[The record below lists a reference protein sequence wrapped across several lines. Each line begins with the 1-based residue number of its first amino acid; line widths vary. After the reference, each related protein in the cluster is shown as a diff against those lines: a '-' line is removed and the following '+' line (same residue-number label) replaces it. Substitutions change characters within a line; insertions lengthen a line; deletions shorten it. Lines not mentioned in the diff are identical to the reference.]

1 METKKPSTEEDSN
14 SLVLDKIEIL
24 ANIGVDKMYTTG
36 DGVTIRKWEGEEN
49 TDLFIADINKN
60 NIKFLGVLNSKLQKD
75 NYGVLTYPNGE
86 KYFGLFQKEL
96 RTKQGFYEY
105 SPKIIGDKILREYY
119 FGLWRDNQKDDHGSY
134 LWLTENKDS
143 TPFSNFDN
151 ADFDC
156 YTGEIDMET
165 FSKGTYLSKKGG
177 DYYLYHGYFNTSGEK
192 HGEDCFYYNATK
204 DELMLGTVRHDK
216 FIRGFIAMFDEDGK
230 LKHIMKCEF
239 DEEGKVSSFQ
249 QKEEIESDVLGKVC
263 NDMEMFRNV
272 ILGVDYFGKI
282 FEVFQKTKEYVDKKM
297 NNLEVFDSSDEF
309 PKMMAV
315 SFLFNEIKIFQNIE
329 KNIKI

>member
-105 SPKIIGDKILREYY
+105 SPKIIGDKIAII
-119 FGLWRDNQKDDHGSY
+119 K
-134 LWLTENKDS
+134 NKKEAS
-143 TPFSNFDN
+143 IK
-151 ADFDC
+151 
-156 YTGEIDMET
+156 EIEDKIN
-165 FSKGTYLSKKGG
+165 SKVQSALSKIANFS
-177 DYYLYHGYFNTSGEK
+177 FN
-192 HGEDCFYYNATK
+192 
-204 DELMLGTVRHDK
+204 
-216 FIRGFIAMFDEDGK
+216 
-230 LKHIMKCEF
+230 
-239 DEEGKVSSFQ
+239 
-249 QKEEIESDVLGKVC
+249 
-263 NDMEMFRNV
+263 
-272 ILGVDYFGKI
+272 
-282 FEVFQKTKEYVDKKM
+282 
-297 NNLEVFDSSDEF
+297 
-309 PKMMAV
+309 
-315 SFLFNEIKIFQNIE
+315 
-329 KNIKI
+329 